1 MSNIRQWAAR
11 LSQTWLDGFRLRH
24 GLGPTSSH
32 PQSTDASLEATI
44 EAGRVLLHVGCG
56 HANIDSIPLPGF
68 RQSPWREVRFDA
80 DQSVLPDIVG
90 TMVEMAAVPDGFAD
104 AIYSS
109 HGIEHLYWHDVP
121 RALAEFHRTLKDDGF
136 VVITCPD
143 VQAAAKMIAEDRMFE
158 TAYLSAAGPITPFDI
173 LYSYRPF
180 VAANPEWMSHHCG
193 FTLTTLMAVLR
204 EAGFAVVHGLRR
216 ACGFDLWV
224 LASKSQRTEDELA
237 ALAKEFLLPGS

>member
-1 MSNIRQWAAR
+1 MNFIRQWAAS

-24 GLGPTSSH
+24 GLGDTA
-32 PQSTDASLEATI
+32 PQLPSTHASLAASTEGERI
-44 EAGRVLLHVGCG
+44 LLHVGCG
-56 HANIDSIPLPGF
+56 HANIDHIPLAGF
-68 RQSPWREVRFDA
+68 RSSSWREIRFDA
-80 DQSVLPDIVG
+80 DQSVFPDIVG
-90 TMVEMAAVPDGFAD
+90 TMADMSAVTDGFAD

-143 VQAAAKMIAEDRMFE
+143 VQAAAQMIAEDRMFE

-204 EAGFAVVHGLRR
+204 EAGFAVVHGFRR
-216 ACGFDLWV
+216 AGGFDLWV
-224 LASKSQRTEDELA
+224 LASKSHRTQDDMAAMAKDYLLA
-237 ALAKEFLLPGS
+237 SS